1 MVIGNTYGK
10 RPPLSPR
17 RRRPG
22 YAPLPPPHVGGGR
35 GVEAFRQLWG
45 KEGGLSRLTSHVS
58 RFTWFLFFLLLPTHA
73 FSDDQAVADLIAARD
88 FRSALTRLDSLL
100 SLKDLPVPARGRA
113 ILQRALCHKALAQP
127 ADALAGFEASHDAF
141 PELKDYL
148 LLWEGECLEAL
159 DQPDRAS
166 ARYAALVKQAPK
178 SPFRDD
184 ARLRIA
190 RLTDRAGRHEEA
202 ARLYRQV
209 AGAAPGADDVA
220 EALSGLASAQA
231 SLKQTVEARETCRTL
246 IRNHPGSR
254 WALKALQPFGAPRT
268 AADRYDRGQ
277 VYFHHGQ
284 WADAIASF
292 RSLIARHPSD
302 TRVGMARYFEARAHF
317 AAKDYASAASGF
329 TTAYRRHRVRAA
341 LFYLGRCAV
350 RADDDRRGADLLLEF
365 ATKYPAHESADD
377 ALWYAAWSLERLGD
391 HAKARQTYLRL
402 AARHPASR
410 NVEQSKFRACLALSA
425 AGRLAEA
432 ARAFAALGEASQGYL
447 RDQAYFWAGKCH
459 EKLGNLAAAKRCYSQ
474 AARSYPASYYAARA
488 ALALSPEE
496 REALLRQVLQSAN
509 GARSADSALSP
520 FASPSIRGLQPLLGD
535 TAIRSS
541 RVAPQ
546 GRIEGSPFL
555 RRGDL
560 LILLGLYN
568 EAGRELYPVER
579 ASDNDLSAL
588 RSLLRRY
595 ERIRSFGRAMRVA
608 GRIVELEQRAEGR
621 LSLDTFRRLYP
632 TYYADLIERPAVEN
646 RVEPPLVLAIIRQE
660 SAFDPAAVSSAGAR
674 GLMQVLPTTG
684 AAWAANLGIQDFK
697 PQDLDDPAISIR
709 YGCREIASYLT
720 RFPRDLRGT
729 VLALS
734 SYNASLAVAQE
745 WDKALPADVD
755 ELVENIPYHETR
767 GYVKQVLRNYEIY
780 KLLLAAR

>member
-1 MVIGNTYGK
+1 M
-10 RPPLSPR
+10 
-17 RRRPG
+17 
-22 YAPLPPPHVGGGR
+22 GGGR

-391 HAKARQTYLRL
+391 HAKARQTYLRSP
-402 AARHPASR
+402 PAT
-410 NVEQSKFRACLALSA
+410 
-425 AGRLAEA
+425 
-432 ARAFAALGEASQGYL
+432 
-447 RDQAYFWAGKCH
+447 
-459 EKLGNLAAAKRCYSQ
+459 
-474 AARSYPASYYAARA
+474 PRA
-488 ALALSPEE
+488 ATSSSLSSGP
-496 REALLRQVLQSAN
+496 
-509 GARSADSALSP
+509 
-520 FASPSIRGLQPLLGD
+520 ASPSP
-535 TAIRSS
+535 
-541 RVAPQ
+541 PP
-546 GRIEGSPFL
+546 EGSP
-555 RRGDL
+555 RPP
-560 LILLGLYN
+560 
-568 EAGRELYPVER
+568 GRSPPSARHHR
-579 ASDNDLSAL
+579 ATCATRPISGPASVTKNWGTWPPRNAATARPPGPTPPPTTRPAPRWPSPL
-588 RSLLRRY
+588 RS
-595 ERIRSFGRAMRVA
+595 
-608 GRIVELEQRAEGR
+608 
-621 LSLDTFRRLYP
+621 
-632 TYYADLIERPAVEN
+632 ERPSCA
-646 RVEPPLVLAIIRQE
+646 RSCSPPTARALLTVPFRPSPPPRYAAYSRYSGIRQSVHLE
-660 SAFDPAAVSSAGAR
+660 
-674 GLMQVLPTTG
+674 
-684 AAWAANLGIQDFK
+684 
-697 PQDLDDPAISIR
+697 
-709 YGCREIASYLT
+709 
-720 RFPRDLRGT
+720 
-729 VLALS
+729 
-734 SYNASLAVAQE
+734 
-745 WDKALPADVD
+745 
-755 ELVENIPYHETR
+755 
-767 GYVKQVLRNYEIY
+767 
-780 KLLLAAR
+780 

>member
-1 MVIGNTYGK
+1 VRAGT
-10 RPPLSPR
+10 
-17 RRRPG
+17 
-22 YAPLPPPHVGGGR
+22 
-35 GVEAFRQLWG
+35 
-45 KEGGLSRLTSHVS
+45 
-58 RFTWFLFFLLLPTHA
+58 LFIFALLLLPTHV
-73 FSDDQAVADLIAARD
+73 FSDDRAVADLIAARD
-88 FRSALTRLDSLL
+88 FRPALARLDSLL
-100 SLKDLPVPARGRA
+100 SLKDLPAPARGRA
-113 ILQRALCHKALAQP
+113 VLQRSLCHKALAQP
-127 ADALAGFEASHDAF
+127 ADALAGFEESHDAF

-159 DQPDRAS
+159 DQPDSAS
-166 ARYAALVKQAPK
+166 ARYAALVKQAPE

-184 ARLRIA
+184 ARLRVA

-202 ARLYRQV
+202 AQLYRQV
-209 AGAAPGADDVA
+209 SETASRADDVA
-220 EALSGLASAQA
+220 EALSGLASAQIA
-231 SLKQTVEARETCRTL
+231 LKQPEARETCRTL

-254 WALKALQPFGAPRT
+254 WALRALQPFGAPRT
-268 AADRYDRGQ
+268 ADDRYDVGQ

-292 RSLIARHPSD
+292 RTLIARHPSD

-317 AAKDYASAASGF
+317 AAKDYASAVSGF
-329 TTAYRRHRVRAA
+329 TTAYRRRGVRAA

-350 RADDDRRGADLLLEF
+350 RVDDDRRGADLLLEF
-365 ATKYPAHESADD
+365 AKKYPAHESADD

-402 AARHPASR
+402 AARYPASR
-410 NVEQSKFRACLALSA
+410 NVEQSRFRACLALYA
-425 AGRLAEA
+425 AGKLAEA
-432 ARAFAALGEASQGYL
+432 VRAFTALGDTSQGYL
-447 RDQAYFWAGKCH
+447 RDQAYFWAGKCR
-459 EKLGNLAAAKRCYSQ
+459 ERLGDPAAAKRFYSQ

-496 REALLRQVLQSAN
+496 REALARQVLQSAN
-509 GARSADSALSP
+509 GASAPDDTTLSS

-535 TAIRSS
+535 TATRSS

-546 GRIEGSPFL
+546 GRIEGSPSL

-560 LILLGLYN
+560 LILLGLHS

-579 ASDNDLSAL
+579 ASDNNLSAL

-595 ERIRSFGRAMRVA
+595 ERIRAFGRAMRVA

-621 LSLDTFRRLYP
+621 LSLDAFRRLYP
-632 TYYADLIERPAVEN
+632 TYYADLIERPADEN

-674 GLMQVLPTTG
+674 GLMQVLPATG
-684 AAWAANLGIQDFK
+684 AAWAADLGIRDFK
-697 PQDLDDPAISIR
+697 PQDLYDPAISIR
-709 YGCREIASYLT
+709 YGCREIASYLA

-734 SYNASLAVAQE
+734 SYNAGLDVAQK
-745 WDKALPADVD
+745 WDRTLPADVD

-780 KLLLAAR
+780 KLLLAER